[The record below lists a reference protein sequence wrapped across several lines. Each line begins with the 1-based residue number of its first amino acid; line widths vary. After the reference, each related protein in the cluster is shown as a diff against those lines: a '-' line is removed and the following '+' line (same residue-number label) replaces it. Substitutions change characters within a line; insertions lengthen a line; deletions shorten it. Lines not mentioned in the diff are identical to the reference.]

1 MNREHDAL
9 TGLYKED
16 WLKQGLYDELN
27 RAERFER
34 DLGILMLEPVIPAE
48 LVRDLSYPVLKKL
61 GNVSKKVFRVVDVGV
76 RLKNRLLYLLP
87 ETSADGVE
95 VATKKLLEKFSEAEF
110 VHSSTGQ
117 KFQGKFKF
125 VYYVFPSVM
134 KDRDNVVER
143 LITDLEAIDE

>member
-1 MNREHDAL
+1 MKRELDAL

-34 DLGILMLEPVIPAE
+34 DLGILLIEPIIPAD

-61 GNVSKKVFRVVDVGV
+61 GNVSRNVFRVVDVGV

-87 ETSADGVE
+87 ETSSEGVE
-95 VATKKLLEKFSEAEF
+95 VATKKLSEKFSEAEF
-110 VHSSTGQ
+110 VHSSTGE
-117 KFQGKFKF
+117 KFSGKFKSVF
-125 VYYVFPSVM
+125 YVFPSIM
-134 KDRDNVVER
+134 KDREDVVGR
-143 LITDLEAIDE
+143 LTADLEAIDE